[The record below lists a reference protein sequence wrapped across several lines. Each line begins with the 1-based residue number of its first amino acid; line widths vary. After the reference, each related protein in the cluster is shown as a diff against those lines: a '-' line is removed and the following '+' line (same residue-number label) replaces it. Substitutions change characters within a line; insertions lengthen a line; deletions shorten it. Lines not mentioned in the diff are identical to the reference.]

1 MASRVFSRRVVAQ
14 ALRAPRAAVRPAGR
28 RFASTS
34 VEHGAKQSSDLPWII
49 GSALVFVPLGGYLL
63 TSGGKDK
70 GKHSADAHHAKAA
83 AAHAPSE
90 EQLPKSESA
99 PAPVE
104 EPKPEDDKPA
114 EDAPA
119 DGKLHGET
127 ALTDSEGTTVPAEEV
142 DASVKQASNAD
153 VPEDAQRA
161 EEQDAKFAEGA
172 PGQTS
177 EAETDHEQKEK
188 PSART
193 DTAPTDLG
201 EAREQATSKE
211 APKEASESKE

>member
-1 MASRVFSRRVVAQ
+1 MASRLFSRRVVAH

-28 RFASTS
+28 RFASTR
-34 VEHGAKQSSDLPWII
+34 VEHAAKQSSDLPWII
-49 GSALVFVPLGGYLL
+49 GSALIFVPLGGYLL
-63 TSGGKDK
+63 TAGGKDK
-70 GKHSADAHHAKAA
+70 GKHSADTHHAKAA

-90 EQLPKSESA
+90 EQLPKAESA
-99 PAPVE
+99 PAPAE
-104 EPKPEDDKPA
+104 EPKSEDKPA
-114 EDAPA
+114 EEAPA
-119 DGKLHGET
+119 DGKLHSET

-161 EEQDAKFAEGA
+161 EEHDAKFAEGA

-193 DTAPTDLG
+193 DTAPTDIG

-211 APKEASESKE
+211 APKEASQSKD